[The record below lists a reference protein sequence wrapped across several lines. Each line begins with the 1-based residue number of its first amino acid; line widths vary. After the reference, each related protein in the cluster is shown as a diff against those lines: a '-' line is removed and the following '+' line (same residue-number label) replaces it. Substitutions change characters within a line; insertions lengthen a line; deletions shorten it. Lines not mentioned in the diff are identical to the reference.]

1 MRIVIIGNGVAGI
14 TAARYLRKL
23 SDHEIIVVSEEAPY
37 HFSRPAMMYVSMGHM
52 TYDNTKPYE
61 DWFWKKN
68 RIELVHDA
76 VSAIAPSFSS
86 GDEEGFS
93 PGKYVVAMLRGETI
107 DADTIIF
114 ATGSEPAWFGWTG
127 EHLPGVQAYVHK
139 SDLEALERNVQGARN
154 AVVVGGG
161 LIGVEA
167 AEVLHARG
175 LHVTM
180 LVRESGF
187 YRRVFPAEES
197 DIITKHIA
205 AQGIDLRLST
215 ELDRIVGGENGGR
228 VDHVITSSGERIQA
242 DVVILATGVKPT
254 IDLAKQSGLNTDRG
268 ILINDRFETSLP
280 NVFAIGDCAQ
290 FEHGVE
296 QLWYTARAHGEHVAR
311 VIIEGAGPYVRGT
324 YFNSA
329 KFFELEWQVY
339 GEIPADSDSTTSEY
353 WSELQPIRCLR
364 IAHRNGVVIGI
375 HGIGVRLRQDVCTTW
390 IDAGAT
396 IEVVRKNIQSAVFD
410 PEFTR
415 KVTV

>member
-52 TYDNTKPYE
+52 TFDNTKPYE

-68 RIELVHDA
+68 RIELVHDT
-76 VSAIAPSFSS
+76 
-86 GDEEGFS
+86 
-93 PGKYVVAMLRGETI
+93 VVAVESLNPQLHVRLRSGSTI

-215 ELDRIVGGENGGR
+215 ELDQIVGGENGGR
-228 VDHVITSSGERIQA
+228 VDHVISSSGECIQA

-254 IDLAKQSGLNTDRG
+254 IELAKRTGLNTDRG
-268 ILINDRFETSLP
+268 ILVNDRFETSLP

-296 QLWYTARAHGEHVAR
+296 QLWYAARAHGEHVAR
-311 VIIEGAGPYVRGT
+311 VIIEGAGPYARGT

-339 GEIPADSDSTTSEY
+339 GEISADCDSITSEY
-353 WSELQPIRCLR
+353 WSELQPTRCLR

-375 HGIGVRLRQDVCTTW
+375 HGIGVRLRQDVCTAW
-390 IDAGAT
+390 IGKGVAID
-396 IEVVRKNIQSAVFD
+396 VVRKNIQSAIFD

>member
-52 TYDNTKPYE
+52 TFDNTKPYE

-68 RIELVHDA
+68 RIELMHDTVIA
-76 VSAIAPSFSS
+76 VASS
-86 GDEEGFS
+86 NAGLHIS
-93 PGKYVVAMLRGETI
+93 LRSGSTI

-197 DIITKHIA
+197 DIITKHIV

-228 VDHVITSSGERIQA
+228 VNHVISSSGECIQA

-254 IDLAKQSGLNTDRG
+254 IDLATQSGLNTDRG
-268 ILINDRFETSLP
+268 VLINDRFETSLP

-296 QLWYTARAHGEHVAR
+296 QLWYAARAHGEHVAR

-329 KFFELEWQVY
+329 KFFDLEWQVY
-339 GEIPADSDSTTSEY
+339 GVIPPESDESNSVYWNDASSTRSV
-353 WSELQPIRCLR
+353 R
-364 IAHRNGVVIGI
+364 IAHNNGIVVGV
-375 HGIGVRLRQDVCTTW
+375 HGIGVRLRQETCVNWIESCTS
-390 IDAGAT
+390 ID
-396 IEVVRKNIQSAVFD
+396 IVQKQFQKAVFD